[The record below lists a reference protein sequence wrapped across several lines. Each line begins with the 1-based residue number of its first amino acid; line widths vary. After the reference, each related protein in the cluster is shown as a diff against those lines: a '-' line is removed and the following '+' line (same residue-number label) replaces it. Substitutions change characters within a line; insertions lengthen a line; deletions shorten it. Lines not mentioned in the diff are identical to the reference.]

1 MNYSSQTIKLDII
14 FPKSLPVKNQYNSK
28 SINCFSIVN
37 TFLLHFLSKI
47 KVNSILKVKTLVFGC
62 RHEKDS
68 CDKLSFD

>member
-14 FPKSLPVKNQYNSK
+14 FPKNQYNSK